1 MFLKTA
7 FSCAFIVMVSVSLFF
22 ISLSCDDNVNPTI
35 VNDQDTTD
43 QDTTDQ
49 DTITPTDPEW
59 VGNFKV
65 TLKNDIDDEGNVI
78 NSSVNIV
85 GAAADGP
92 ALSNM
97 SWITVMTDGDCRLV
111 EPHQYYCENPCG
123 MDVCVGENTC
133 KAEPEYMNIGEI
145 IVDGVKT
152 TDNKTTFTLGDH
164 TPYMPIEEMV
174 YPPFEDGAQITF
186 SVAGNSEINPFTITG
201 KGIAPMV
208 LKNDTIVYEDGK
220 EITLKWESSQLK
232 HASIFFEIDISYHG
246 GTKARILGETDD
258 DGSYT
263 ISAKI
268 LDKLKTYGIAG
279 FPRLIIYRRAT
290 FKNKAGN
297 VNLIIESEE
306 MRYLQI
312 PGLISCNGTCPEG
325 MECGADRV
333 CREVKK

>member
-1 MFLKTA
+1 MSLKTA
-7 FSCAFIVMVSVSLFF
+7 FSCAFVVLVSFSLFF
-22 ISLSCDDNVNPTI
+22 VSLSCDDNGNNPTT
-35 VNDQDTTD
+35 VEGPDG
-43 QDTTDQ
+43 
-49 DTITPTDPEW
+49 PEDPEW

-65 TLKNDIDDEGNVI
+65 TLRKDIDEEGNI
-78 NSSVNIV
+78 ISSSVNIV

-97 SWITVMTDGDCRLV
+97 SWDTVMTDGDCYLI
-111 EPHQYYCENPCG
+111 EPRQHYCEDPCG
-123 MDVCVGENTC
+123 IGKVCVGENTC
-133 KAEPEYMNIGEI
+133 KAEPKRMDIGEI
-145 IVDGVKT
+145 TVDGIKT
-152 TDNKTTFTLGDH
+152 TENTTTFSLGDR

-174 YPPFEDGAQITF
+174 FPPFDDGAQITF

-201 KGIAPMV
+201 KGIAPIE
-208 LKNDTIVYEDGK
+208 LKNDTIRYEDST
-220 EITLKWESSQLK
+220 EITLEWEKSKLG

-246 GTKARILGETDD
+246 GTKARIVGETDD

-268 LDKLKTYGIAG
+268 LDKLKSYGVAG

-312 PGLISCNGTCPEG
+312 PGLISCNGYCPDG
-325 MECGADRV
+325 KTCGADRV
-333 CREVKK
+333 CR